1 MSENRCPTCG
11 QGVLKD
17 IAYDEGGTS
26 PEAERP
32 EQRADSHQIETYSC
46 GHVVR
51 GAGLDRADGRL
62 DVERRSSDE
71 AILPPEDDT
80 GA

>member
-1 MSENRCPTCG
+1 M
-11 QGVLKD
+11 LKD
-17 IAYDEGGTS
+17 IAYDKGGTS
-26 PEAERP
+26 PKDERP

-51 GAGLDRADGRL
+51 GARLDRADQAL

-71 AILPPEDDT
+71 AILPPDPT